1 MKRVPV
7 VDYFTHPAFARIE
20 CSYKYDDAV
29 ISEKISIID
38 SYMQKANES
47 SNVGDVRILIVKV
60 SGAID
65 DLKTYIKTHCDSIIS
80 MELCSAALEY
90 VKRECAKEFFRLCFR
105 NSYKAVECEQG
116 FYNNLKN
123 DGMHI
128 VSFSKN
134 TANELQKAAKPYY
147 DRLKS
152 RAIEKPD
159 QRSFE
164 SVNLKDSLGQARYKM
179 IEEAKILPTLSNY
192 MRTELELYGVGIE
205 YAFEGQTWYQGCYTD
220 VGINETKLSYMHFD
234 EASYLPK
241 TLCYLTPVE
250 CEDNGATKYIRG
262 SHKWERSEFLTLFHK
277 GLDDVGGRYYGLIDH
292 YYRPLYK
299 HIELRKVLLG
309 LPRAL
314 IGSSHIGDDILDDT
328 ELSTKMQEDSVTF
341 LSDGTTAVVFDGGCG
356 YHSGAVVKKGERL
369 SLQIIYRGK
378 NEAKIDMLYKNE
390 TPTDWIKRAYRT
402 VKKAL
407 QNI

>member
-1 MKRVPV
+1 MNKVPV
-7 VDYFTHPAFARIE
+7 IDYFAHPAFSKIE
-20 CSYKYDDAV
+20 INYKYDDAV
-29 ISEKISIID
+29 VEEKIDLID
-38 SYMQKANES
+38 QYMQKANGS
-47 SNVGDVRILIVKV
+47 SSVGDVRLLISQV
-60 SGAID
+60 SAAVD
-65 DLKTYIKTHCDSIIS
+65 DLKGYIKTGCDSIIS

-90 VKRECAKEFFRLCFR
+90 VKRECAKEFFRILFR
-105 NSYKAVECEQG
+105 NSYLAVECEED
-116 FYNNLKN
+116 FYDDLQNN
-123 DGMHI
+123 GMHI
-128 VSFSKN
+128 VSFSQK
-134 TANELQKAAKPYY
+134 TAKELQIAAKPYY

-164 SVNLKDSLGQARYKM
+164 SVNLKDSLGQAVYKM

-205 YAFEGQTWYQGCYTD
+205 YAFEGQTWYQGCYVD

-250 CEDNGATKYIRG
+250 CEDNGATKYIKG

-277 GLDDVGGRYYGLIDH
+277 GLDDVGGRFYGLADY

-328 ELSTKMQEDSVTF
+328 ELSTKMSADSVTF

-390 TPTDWIKRAYRT
+390 TPSDWIKRAYRT